1 MAKLFFNTRDELTVV
16 DSEEIAVIQAN
27 GNYSKILTIYRKEI
41 MLSSGISKVEQI
53 QVCQSWKKSDSE
65 SLFLAEDRSVEAADA
80 AILQGKRNKNQRVQ
94 EDP

>member
-41 MLSSGISKVEQI
+41 MLSSGISR
-53 QVCQSWKKSDSE
+53 W
-65 SLFLAEDRSVEAADA
+65 
-80 AILQGKRNKNQRVQ
+80 NK
-94 EDP
+94 P